1 LKDIGL
7 NKELIF
13 LVKEAMASEITKDQF
28 KEFIKTNSKKKKENN
43 TR

>member
-1 LKDIGL
+1 MKDIGL

-28 KEFIKTNSKKKKENN
+28 KEFIKNNSKKKNENN